1 MALAPSN
8 RRSYESAQKR
18 FLLFCQDANFS
29 PTSVSEELLCGYVA
43 FLAKE
48 GLKHTSIKSYLS
60 AVRYMEITLGLPDP
74 FAVSM
79 PRLEQ
84 VLKGIKVWQG
94 RQGRNKPNQKLPI
107 SPEILRQMKSLWLPH
122 ERDPTFIM
130 LWAAC
135 CICFFGFLRSGELTV
150 PSQFGYDPA
159 THLSIRDVAV
169 DDHEH
174 PTMVQLSLKSS
185 KTNCN
190 WKHTG

>member
-1 MALAPSN
+1 MSQTGPRQTGVGSSGVLSYGTTLSS
-8 RRSYESAQKR
+8 RCSYESAQKH

-43 FLAKE
+43 FLSKE

-79 PRLEQ
+79 PCLEQ

-94 RQGRNKPNQKLPI
+94 RQGQNKPNQKLPI
-107 SPEILRQMKSLWLPH
+107 SPEILQQMKSLWLPH
-122 ERDPTFIM
+122 ERDLTFTM

-135 CICFFGFLRSGELTV
+135 CICFCFFWGFSVQENTQCHRNSDTELLRNDEC
-150 PSQFGYDPA
+150 Q
-159 THLSIRDVAV
+159 
-169 DDHEH
+169 E
-174 PTMVQLSLKSS
+174 
-185 KTNCN
+185 
-190 WKHTG
+190 